1 MDKLSWTDLRK
12 TIAQRINTDEKE
24 VATFLNALVPSITKA
39 LQEDRQV
46 RITSFGTFKLQ
57 SIAPRKSVNVSTG
70 ETFTLPGYDKLTFS
84 PESSIRELIGNLN
97 ATNIDGEAPSN
108 AEVKPSPVDDNS
120 VPLRKLS
127 EQASEIVD
135 ILNDLGQNP
144 NDSEQKTTEPKQVPT
159 ENDTTLTDSQPT
171 VNPDSTLTQPTV
183 ETPIETP
190 VEAPVIE
197 PQNTEINVNEE
208 QPEKKKCRTWLVVG
222 ITVLIFALLLA
233 AAFLFLGNR
242 FMTWVESLKNKG
254 QQIEQVEQ
262 LPDGP
267 IIVGDTIA
275 ENGQPQSTLPYPIEY
290 KEFIAK
296 ERLPHGSRLA
306 WLARKYYGEREL
318 WVFIYEANQ
327 KVIDHPSV
335 IPVGTLIRI
344 PKLPEPLMDYSNP
357 EVKELVDRLAAEYK
371 QR

>member
-1 MDKLSWTDLRK
+1 MDKLTWTDLRK
-12 TIAQRINTDEKE
+12 TVAQRINTDEKE
-24 VATFLNALVPSITKA
+24 VATFLNALIPSITKA

-46 RITSFGTFKLQ
+46 RITNFGTFKLQ

-70 ETFTLPGYDKLTFS
+70 ETFTLPGYDKLTFA

-97 ATNIDGEAPSN
+97 TTDIKGEKTAS
-108 AEVKPSPVDDNS
+108 AESKASPVDDNS

-135 ILNDLGQNP
+135 ILSDLGQNP
-144 NDSEQKTTEPKQVPT
+144 KEPDQTATPDETEKPDSQPT
-159 ENDTTLTDSQPT
+159 GNPEATDSQPT
-171 VNPDSTLTQPTV
+171 VILP
-183 ETPIETP
+183 ETE
-190 VEAPVIE
+190 
-197 PQNTEINVNEE
+197 QQKTEIIMHEE
-208 QPEKKKCRTWLVVG
+208 QPKQKKCRTWLVVG
-222 ITVLIFALLLA
+222 ITVLVFALILA
-233 AAFLFLGNR
+233 ATFLFLGNR
-242 FMTWVESLKNKG
+242 FMAWVENLHNKSAN
-254 QQIEQVEQ
+254 IEQVEQ
-262 LPDGP
+262 VPDEP
-267 IIVGDTIA
+267 IIVGDVIDEDA
-275 ENGQPQSTLPYPIEY
+275 QPQSTLPYPVEY

-327 KVIDHPSV
+327 NVIDHPSL

-344 PKLPEPLMDYSNP
+344 PKLPDALMDYSNP
-357 EVKELVDRLAAEYK
+357 EVKELVDRLAIEYK